1 MKPWDEEFEKIL
13 METQSKIRAYIA
25 GFGVPY
31 HQIDDIAQD
40 VYMVYYENPTKKPNN
55 VLSIAWLKG
64 ISKTLCLKFFRESKQ
79 EKCVRDKL
87 TTIANMLENTGPVLH
102 EKEESLVGISLQ
114 NCLSKLSERNQ
125 KMLNLKYC
133 DGVSY
138 KRLGELFDG
147 NTQSIG
153 MHLLRIK
160 KKVINCLNKQM
171 AT

>member
-1 MKPWDEEFEKIL
+1 MKDWDKEFEKIL

-40 VYMVYYENPTKKPNN
+40 VFMVYYENPQKKPQD
-55 VLSIAWLKG
+55 VLAIAWLKG
-64 ISKTLCLKFFRESKQ
+64 ISKTLCLKFFRESKR
-79 EKCVRDKL
+79 EKSVKEKL
-87 TTIANMLENTGPVLH
+87 TVIASLLENLGPVLH
-102 EKEESLVGISLQ
+102 EKEDSLVGLNLR

-138 KRLGELFDG
+138 KKLGEIFEG

-160 KKVINCLNKQM
+160 KKVISCLNKQIV
-171 AT
+171 T